1 MSTRRI
7 ISLTTACMMAL
18 SLSPGIAIAQDAEEE
33 APSLYERLG
42 GVYAIA
48 TVVDD
53 LIERLLLN
61 DVLNANPAINE
72 ARTAVP
78 KAGIKFHLTAMVC
91 WATGGPEKYTGRT
104 MLDTHKHLNITEA
117 EWDAMAADFKVTLD
131 KFEVPE
137 KEQGELF
144 AIIGSTKGDIVKS
157 E

>member
-1 MSTRRI
+1 MNTRRI
-7 ISLTTACMMAL
+7 ISLTIACMMAL

-53 LIERLLLN
+53 LIERLLVN
-61 DVLNANPAINE
+61 DVLNANPVVDESRN
-72 ARTAVP
+72 RVP
-78 KAGIKFHLTAMVC
+78 KAVIKFHLTAMVC
-91 WATGGPEKYTGRT
+91 WASGGPEQYTGRS
-104 MLDTHKHLNITEA
+104 MLEIHKNMNITEA
-117 EWDAMAADFKVTLD
+117 EWNAMLADFKASLD

-137 KEQGELF
+137 TEQGELF
-144 AIIGSTKGDIVKS
+144 AIIGTTKGDIVKS

>member
-1 MSTRRI
+1 MNTRRI
-7 ISLTTACMMAL
+7 VCLATACVMAL
-18 SLSPGIAIAQDAEEE
+18 SLTTGPAFAQDAEEE

-61 DVLNANPAINE
+61 DVLNANPAINK
-72 ARTAVP
+72 ARASVP
-78 KAGIKFHLTAMVC
+78 KAGIKFHLTAMMC
-91 WATGGPEKYTGRT
+91 WATGGPEKYTGRS
-104 MLDTHKHLNITEA
+104 MLESHKHLNITEA
-117 EWDAMAADFKVTLD
+117 EWDAMAADFKATLD

-137 KEQGELF
+137 TEQAELF
-144 AIIGSTKGDIVKS
+144 AIIGTTKGDIVKS